1 MAAPGRLATTMLTDR
16 YKQALQFTAEVHEG
30 HTKKGSDVAYLS
42 HLLSVSALVM
52 ENDGDEDEA
61 IAGLLHDSVEDR
73 GDNYR
78 TRCGAKPPEGRGALK
93 HDLEKLFGARV
104 RDLVMHCTDDEYL
117 PEGKPAEKGT
127 PAEWRARKEAYL
139 KRLATQLD
147 TGALRVSC
155 ADKLHNARAI
165 LVDYQTQGDEV
176 WQRFR
181 AKSKAEQLWYYRSLS
196 KVFTERAAQHRDTG
210 LKRLA
215 DQLDA
220 VVRAIERQR
229 PD

>member
-1 MAAPGRLATTMLTDR
+1 MLTDR
-16 YKQALQFTAEVHEG
+16 YKKALQFAADVHEG
-30 HTKKGSDVAYLS
+30 QVKKGTEIAYLS
-42 HLLSVSALVM
+42 HLLSVSALVL

-73 GDNYR
+73 GDTYESR
-78 TRCGAKPPEGRGALK
+78 HGAKPALGRGALK
-93 HDLEKLFGARV
+93 HDIEKLFGPRV

-117 PEGKPAEKGT
+117 PEGRPSQKGT
-127 PAEWRARKEAYL
+127 PEEWKARKKAYL
-139 KRLATQLD
+139 EKLAKQAD

-165 LVDYQTQGDEV
+165 LVDYETLGDEV

-181 AKSKAEQLWYYRSLS
+181 AKSKAEQLWYYRSLAETL
-196 KVFTERAAQHRDTG
+196 TERAAGAGDAG

-215 DQLDA
+215 GQLEA
-220 VVRAIERQR
+220 VVQAIARH
-229 PD
+229 PPG